1 MQECAN
7 LPAQFAALQRV
18 HAQPAVDI
26 VDESDAYLDSRVQL
40 IYAFGAK
47 EALPHCEVRCEVVA
61 ELLHALSCSA
71 EAHAILAD
79 PQVAEVLRPSRRWG
93 AGIDVRLVQ
102 GAHPLLLPRSALRSE
117 SQPMA
122 SHT

>member
-7 LPAQFAALQRV
+7 LPAQLAALQRV
-18 HAQPAVDI
+18 HAQPVVDI

-61 ELLHALSCSA
+61 ELLHALSCSV

-79 PQVAEVLRPSRRWG
+79 PQVAEVLRPWRRWG
-93 AGIDVRLVQ
+93 AGMDVRLVQ
-102 GAHPLLLPRSALRSE
+102 GVQLLLLPCRALRSG
-117 SQPMA
+117 SKA
-122 SHT
+122 TA